1 MIMNINTSLN
11 VNGNIVNILVRGSWS
26 WKSWNVVG
34 EFLNRGE
41 ELN

>member
-11 VNGNIVNILVRGSWS
+11 VNGNIVNILVGGGW
-26 WKSWNVVG
+26 SWNVVG
-34 EFLNRGE
+34 AFLNRGE

>member
-1 MIMNINTSLN
+1 MIMNINTSVD
-11 VNGNIVNILVRGSWS
+11 VNGNIVNILVGASWS

>member
-1 MIMNINTSLN
+1 MNINTSIN
-11 VNGNIVNILVRGSWS
+11 VIGNIVNILVGASW
-26 WKSWNVVG
+26 SWNVVS

>member
-1 MIMNINTSLN
+1 MIMNINTSVI

-26 WKSWNVVG
+26 WNVVG
-34 EFLNRGE
+34 AFLNRGE

>member
-1 MIMNINTSLN
+1 MIMNINTSIN
-11 VNGNIVNILVRGSWS
+11 VNGNIVNILVGASW
-26 WKSWNVVG
+26 SWNVVC

>member
-1 MIMNINTSLN
+1 MIMNIDTSLN
-11 VNGNIVNILVRGSWS
+11 VNGNIVNILVGGGW
-26 WKSWNVVG
+26 SWNVVG

>member
-11 VNGNIVNILVRGSWS
+11 VNGNIVNILVGASRSR
-26 WKSWNVVG
+26 NVVG
-34 EFLNRGE
+34 AFLNRGE

>member
-11 VNGNIVNILVRGSWS
+11 VNGNIVNILVGGSWS
-26 WKSWNVVG
+26 WIVVG

>member
-1 MIMNINTSLN
+1 MIMNIDTSLK

-26 WKSWNVVG
+26 WNVVRT
-34 EFLNRGE
+34 FLNRGE

>member
-1 MIMNINTSLN
+1 MIMNINTSVN
-11 VNGNIVNILVRGSWS
+11 VNGDIINILDGSW
-26 WKSWNVVG
+26 SWNVVG

>member
-1 MIMNINTSLN
+1 MIMNIDTNLN

-26 WKSWNVVG
+26 CNVVG
-34 EFLNRGE
+34 AFLNRRE

>member
-1 MIMNINTSLN
+1 MIMNITTIVN
-11 VNGNIVNILVRGSWS
+11 VNDAIVNILVRGSW
-26 WKSWNVVG
+26 SWNVVG